1 MENSKVLNR
10 ILSEVKNAESKSA
23 ETTAHS
29 VYVSGVFEKTIAFFQ
44 EFLKK
49 LKTQSP
55 TQLKLLHIVFM
66 LAEYLRINKTN
77 FC

>member
-29 VYVSGVFEKTIAFFQ
+29 VYVSGVLRKTIAFFQ

-49 LKTQSP
+49 LKTES
-55 TQLKLLHIVFM
+55 QLKLLHIVFM